1 MSKNTYDYNFFLEI
15 KNKNEYKL
23 EDSLKEKIDNII
35 KTIANNYGISYY
47 DKNKNKKHNNNNN
60 NNKNDNII
68 LENDSK
74 WRMGKTVIK
83 KTINNDVDK
92 YKYEINSLL
101 NKLSPKNFDTISSKI
116 LVYYKKDLSKEDIH
130 ILIINFI
137 DSIFN
142 KAVMQP
148 IYCPY
153 YVKFLN
159 LLDNEYNILS
169 LINEKCNDYKKI
181 LNKSPE
187 NTELNDYDK
196 FCQDNIDKVFKCGY
210 SQFIGEL
217 FNNKM
222 IEDDIIK
229 ENLDL
234 FVENL
239 KESVSLTDEILEN
252 ILICMSKLISTT
264 SQKLKKQNYKYD
276 DIYNRI
282 NEIYNSYNKNKKI
295 KFKLLDMCEYIGS
308 IK

>member
-282 NEIYNSYNKNKKI
+282 NEIYNSYNKNKRI